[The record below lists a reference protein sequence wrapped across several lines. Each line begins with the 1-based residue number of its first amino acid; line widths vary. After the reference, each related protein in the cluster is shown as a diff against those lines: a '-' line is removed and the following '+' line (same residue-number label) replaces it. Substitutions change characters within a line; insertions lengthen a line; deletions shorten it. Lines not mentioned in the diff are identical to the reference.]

1 MKKTLEQIKLLNNK
15 MISYNEF
22 LYICSCGLVRF
33 CERVYKTISYQNVY
47 EYGYMIYLKDDSK
60 VKVTFQQRQK

>member
-33 CERVYKTISYQNVY
+33 CERVYMLLKTKSIL
-47 EYGYMIYLKDDSK
+47 LKK
-60 VKVTFQQRQK
+60 ILKIWINLFECYKKT